1 MENIM
6 FPSSLLK
13 FSEPSKY
20 TSGNII
26 IMFLLK
32 QYSYL
37 RKMSLRITEL
47 YTL

>member
-1 MENIM
+1 M

-13 FSEPSKY
+13 FSGESEPSKY

-37 RKMSLRITEL
+37 RKISLRITEL